1 MFVEGSDRDHQEEVI
16 DLIIKM
22 PSFNLSVLMT
32 LVLGL
37 LSLSSLSEAEYRYHV
52 CSNTTSFTPNSTYEF
67 NLKLLLSSL
76 TSNATRE
83 LGFYNT
89 TAGSQDPNAAVYG
102 SFLCRA
108 DLTSDACQDCVAT
121 AARETVKEYCPL
133 RKVTIIWYDD
143 CMLRY
148 SNMSFFGNMDK
159 APSVYLWNVGN
170 ITDPNRFNQVLV
182 DTITGLV
189 SVAAN
194 AASGAKKFA
203 TKEANITG
211 FQELYILVQCTPD
224 LSSTA
229 CHWCLLGAITLLPDC
244 CEWKQGGRVL
254 YPSCNV
260 RYEMYPFYTIVAAPP
275 LPLLL
280 PPPPPARSQGGRS
293 RFSPSIIIVTSIL
306 ALVAV
311 SVLLVAFYCFARRTS
326 VRDEYNT
333 APSQENAFYCFAR
346 RRSVRDEYSNSTAPS
361 QENVGNDTN
370 SVESL
375 QFDLGTIETA
385 TSKFSDNNKLGEGGF
400 GVVFK
405 GTLANGHEIAVK
417 RLSKSSKQGVQE
429 FKNEVALVAKLQ
441 HRNLVRLLGFCLEGE
456 ETILVYEYVP
466 NKSLDYFLFESEKRE
481 QLDWSSRCMITEGIA
496 RGILYLHEDSRLRVI
511 HRDLKASN
519 ILLDGNMNPKISD
532 FGMARMFGVEDQT
545 QGNTKRIVGTY
556 GYMAPEYAMEG
567 LYSVKSDVFSFGILL
582 LEIITGRRNFLGF
595 HPTNHAPTLIGYAW
609 QLWNE
614 TKGLE
619 LMDPL
624 LKDSCS
630 PNEFLRNIHI
640 GLLCV
645 QEDANKRPT
654 MSSVVLMLKSET
666 ISLSRPEKPAFF
678 TGRSTDHHDQENA
691 HNCSANGLTISNDLP
706 R

>member
-1 MFVEGSDRDHQEEVI
+1 MGSSRSMLFFINLAIIILNLVAPTISQGDGICTPTADYCWTCSDTGTYTAGDKYEE
-16 DLIIKM
+16 
-22 PSFNLSVLMT
+22 NL
-32 LVLGL
+32 
-37 LSLSSLSEAEYRYHV
+37 
-52 CSNTTSFTPNSTYEF
+52 NS
-67 NLKLLLSSL
+67 LLSSFL
-76 TSNATRE
+76 SNTQNNS
-83 LGFYNT
+83 GFYNSSR
-89 TAGSQDPNAAVYG
+89 GQDSNKIYAIA
-102 SFLCRA
+102 LCRG
-108 DLTSDACQDCVAT
+108 DLLQDSCQACIEESTGFLSQYCKT
-121 AARETVKEYCPL
+121 QREA
-133 RKVTIIWYDD
+133 IIWAEI
-143 CMLRY
+143 CMVRY
-148 SNMSFFGNMDK
+148 SYNLILGIAQADPLEYVPSTNPAKNPQQFG
-159 APSVYLWNVGN
+159 
-170 ITDPNRFNQVLV
+170 VLNSLLLNLS
-182 DTITGLV
+182 DR
-189 SVAAN
+189 
-194 AASGAKKFA
+194 AASGDSLKKFA
-203 TKEANITG
+203 AGHAFDPEGETIYGLA
-211 FQELYILVQCTPD
+211 QCTPD
-224 LSSTA
+224 IDKQNCSN
-229 CHWCLLGAITLLPDC
+229 CLKESVSEIQTC
-244 CEWKQGGRVL
+244 CGGRQGGRVL
-254 YPSCNV
+254 KPSCTLRFEV
-260 RYEMYPFYTIVAAPP
+260 YLFFRTTADSLVEVSALVPAAPAP
-275 LPLLL
+275 EEGI
-280 PPPPPARSQGGRS
+280 PASPAPEEGRS
-293 RFSPSIIIVTSIL
+293 RFSPSIIIVTSIV

-311 SVLLVAFYCFARRTS
+311 SVVLV
-326 VRDEYNT
+326 
-333 APSQENAFYCFAR
+333 AFYCFAR
-346 RRSVRDEYSNSTAPS
+346 RRSVRDKYSNRTAPS

-375 QFDLGTIETA
+375 HFDLGTIETA

-466 NKSLDYFLFESEKRE
+466 NKSLDYFLFESKKRE
-481 QLDWSSRCMITEGIA
+481 QLDWSSRCMITGGIA

-567 LYSVKSDVFSFGILL
+567 LYSVKSDVFSFGVLL

-595 HPTNHAPTLIGYAW
+595 HPTNHAPTLIANAW

-614 TKGLE
+614 TKELE

-630 PNEFLRNIHI
+630 PNEFLRYLHI

-645 QEDANKRPT
+645 QEDANNRPT
-654 MSSVVLMLKSET
+654 MSSIVRMLNGEAVT
-666 ISLSRPEKPAFF
+666 LSRLEKPAFF